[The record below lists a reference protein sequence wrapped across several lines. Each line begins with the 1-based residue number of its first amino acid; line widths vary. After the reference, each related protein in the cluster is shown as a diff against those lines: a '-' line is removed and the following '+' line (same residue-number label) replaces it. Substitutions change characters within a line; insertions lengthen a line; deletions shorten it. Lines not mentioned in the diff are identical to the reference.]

1 MKNHPT
7 ETKRRQSLTKEEEAI
22 CEFQKTK
29 GKKKWTELFL
39 PSKTAKQIRERWNH
53 VLNSAV
59 SKKPWTLEEDSNLLE
74 KVREVG
80 KKWNFLQQFFS
91 GRTDVILKN
100 RYQLLERHKQ
110 TQKNVKY
117 DELTSNEVEEVEEL
131 NFDLEQNGIPYEF
144 SYNWLEE
151 STLL

>member
-7 ETKRRQSLTKEEEAI
+7 ERKRRQCFTKEEDEAI

-29 GKKKWTELFL
+29 GNKKWTKLVL
-39 PSKTAKQIRERWNH
+39 PSKTAKQIRERWKH
-53 VLNSAV
+53 VLNPAI
-59 SKKPWTLEEDSNLLE
+59 SKKPWTLEEDVDLLE
-74 KVREVG
+74 KVRDVG
-80 KKWNFLQQFFS
+80 KKWNFLQQFFP

-117 DELTSNEVEEVEEL
+117 EKLTSNEVEDL
-131 NFDLEQNGIPYEF
+131 NLDLEQNDIPYESSHDWF
-144 SYNWLEE
+144 EE
-151 STLL
+151 STLF